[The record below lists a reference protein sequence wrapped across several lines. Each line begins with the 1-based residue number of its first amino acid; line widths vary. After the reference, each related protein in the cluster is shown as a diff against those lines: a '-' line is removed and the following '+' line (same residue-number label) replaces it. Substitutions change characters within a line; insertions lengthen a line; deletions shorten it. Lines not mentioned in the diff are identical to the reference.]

1 MTLRVLLQKLHG
13 VAAQLGADTQ
23 VNVSGY
29 NGRKFIYD
37 VVIRDTK
44 KAKQVFVEIGMEY
57 EKTPRTRGE
66 YHRGAVKDR
75 YTMLRQV
82 ALCYTCKGEL
92 RDSPTAQC
100 PSCREKRKIR
110 DKSRRYRLA
119 AGS

>member
-1 MTLRVLLQKLHG
+1 MTLRVLLKKLHG
-13 VAAQLGADTQ
+13 VAAQLGADTE

-37 VVIRDTK
+37 VVVHSTTK
-44 KAKQVFVEIGMEY
+44 GKRVFVEIGMEY
-57 EKTPRTRGE
+57 EKPPRSRGE

-92 RDSPTAQC
+92 GDSPTAQC
-100 PSCREKRKIR
+100 PSCREKRRVR
-110 DKSRRYRLA
+110 DKRRKRTTV
-119 AGS
+119 